1 MTLNIR
7 QRIQASF
14 ALVISLVALMGALA
28 FVRLD
33 RIERHVTV
41 DVLQDGLPGLQ
52 LGIQLSGEL
61 ARTYALAEA
70 GAGRSDLDDA
80 RRATSE
86 EIQRLL
92 AANEATVFTA
102 EDRQNLAAAKTAV
115 ATYLGESARSGP
127 QFEASYRRAQDAVDV
142 VAKWNED
149 HAREA
154 AGQAIASVHNTKRE
168 ALLTLAV
175 VVGVAIGC
183 GLLLG
188 RTVAVPLTDLLSVMD
203 QMRAGDL
210 SRRAKLQRWTAGEFV
225 ELADGF
231 NKMADEITGLVGQV
245 QHSGLQVNT
254 SVAEIAATARQQQA
268 TASEIAATTVQIGA
282 TSKEISA
289 TARELSRTMS
299 EVFAVAEQTAHLATA
314 GQTGLGE
321 MEETMNKVMEA
332 AATINAKLAV
342 LNDRAGNINQVVTT
356 ITKVADQTNLLS
368 LNAAIE
374 AEKAGEYGRGFAV
387 VATEIRRLA
396 DQTGVAT
403 FDIEQM
409 VREIQTA
416 ISAGVMGMD
425 KFSEEVRQG
434 MRSVEQVGG
443 QLSQIIQQVQALA
456 PEFETVNDGMQT
468 QATGA
473 EQISQALVQL
483 TEAAQQTV
491 ESLQQSN
498 SAIEGLSQVS
508 GGLRSSIVKF
518 KVAA

>member
-1 MTLNIR
+1 MTLTIR
-7 QRIQASF
+7 HRIQASF
-14 ALVISLVALMGALA
+14 ALLIGLVVLMCAIGY
-28 FVRLD
+28 VRLD
-33 RIERHVTV
+33 RIERHTSVG
-41 DVLQDGLPGLQ
+41 VLQDSLPSVK
-52 LGIQLSGEL
+52 ISAEL
-61 ARTYALAEA
+61 EGTLATEHALAQADSRRPEV
-70 GAGRSDLDDA
+70 RDE
-80 RRATSE
+80 RRANLDKLA
-86 EIQRLL
+86 RLL
-92 AANEATVFTA
+92 AAYEPTVRTD
-102 EDRQNLAAAKTAV
+102 EERQTFAAAKSAV
-115 ATYLGESARSGP
+115 TSYLAQPDGARD
-127 QFEASYRRAQDAVDV
+127 EDSYRRAQDAVDQMAAWNANHARDEAGQV
-142 VAKWNED
+142 VAAVD
-149 HAREA
+149 VLRI
-154 AGQAIASVHNTKRE
+154 G
-168 ALLTLAV
+168 ALIILAV
-175 VVGVAIGC
+175 LVGVGVGC
-183 GLLLG
+183 AFLLG
-188 RTVAVPLTDLLSVMD
+188 RAIMLPLEELRSVMSL
-203 QMRAGDL
+203 MRQGDL
-210 SRRAKLQRWTAGEFV
+210 SRRAVVRTRD
-225 ELADGF
+225 ELGDLTEGF

-245 QHSGLQVNT
+245 QASGVQVNA
-254 SVAEIAATARQQQA
+254 SVTEIAATARQQQA

-289 TARELSRTMS
+289 TARELSRTMA
-299 EVFAVAEQTAHLATA
+299 EVFSVAEQTAHLATA
-314 GQTGLGE
+314 GQAGLGE
-321 MEETMNKVMEA
+321 MEQTMNRFVEA
-332 AATINAKLAV
+332 AASINAKLAV

-409 VREIQTA
+409 VKEIQTA

-425 KFSEEVRQG
+425 KFSDEVRQG
-434 MRSVEQVGG
+434 MRSVEQVGA

-498 SAIEGLSQVS
+498 SAIEDLSQVS
-508 GGLRSSIVKF
+508 GGLRGSIANF